1 MKQSAFL
8 ASLDTLQLRW
18 GSVQGPNELPLAK
31 PANFYEADCVCFL
44 KEPVKDPLP
53 HCEGPTR
60 DHPVPHVLQ
69 TVQNV
74 HLVTAADV
82 ITFKL

>member
-1 MKQSAFL
+1 M
-8 ASLDTLQLRW
+8 
-18 GSVQGPNELPLAK
+18 QGPNELPLAK
-31 PANFYEADCVCFL
+31 PANYNEADCVCFL

-74 HLVTAADV
+74 HLV
-82 ITFKL
+82 KSYYPSQLLM